1 MFEDIDQV
9 RARELLDLLNLN
21 VQSLIDDSNAADTYS
36 YIYEN
41 NMYAL
46 TLDNIKVIFKHN
58 DLPVVD
64 LDSAI
69 YTSIE
74 ETELN
79 ELQDYVLL
87 ELPAFVENLMLASS
101 NIHESSDTIVSLMDE
116 DIQTSDIIKLI
127 KHNDT
132 L

>member
-1 MFEDIDQV
+1 
-9 RARELLDLLNLN
+9 
-21 VQSLIDDSNAADTYS
+21 
-36 YIYEN
+36 
-41 NMYAL
+41 MYAL

-116 DIQTSDIIKLI
+116 DIKVDDIIKLI

-132 L
+132 LWDDCKDITDKDVVSTLFAKNKIKMTFENVCMFTFCGKHIA